1 MSGAPMQKE
10 YWNGPVGD
18 QWATHAARIDA
29 MLRPMT
35 DDALKRAA
43 LLPGVHVLD
52 IGCGAGATS
61 LRMAE
66 AVRPGGSVTGVDI
79 SAPLLHVARAR
90 AAKADAPVMFVEADA
105 SVAQFEQRFD
115 AAFSRFGVMFF
126 EQPSAAFAN
135 IRRQMRNGARL
146 TFVSWRPVFEN
157 CWAMTPIEAIEPM
170 FDTPWTPPNPDV
182 PGPFGL
188 SDPEKIERVLS
199 QAGWTDIAI
208 TRWDGHNI
216 IAGGVGLEES
226 ADFLIR
232 IGPCARA
239 INERGLDVAE
249 VRRRLVDKLAPLHDG
264 TGVALSAACWLVS
277 AAG

>member
-1 MSGAPMQKE
+1 MTGAPMQKE

-18 QWATHAARIDA
+18 QWATHADRIDA

-35 DDALKRAA
+35 EAALKLAA
-43 LLPGVHVLD
+43 PRPGDQVLD

-61 LRMAE
+61 LRMAG
-66 AVRPGGSVTGVDI
+66 AVRPGGAVVGVDL

-90 AAKADAPVMFVEADA
+90 AAKTDAPVTFVEADA
-105 SVAQFEQRFD
+105 SAAQFAQRFD

-135 IRRQMRNGARL
+135 IRRQMRSGARL

-157 CWAMTPIEAIEPM
+157 GWAMTPLEAIKPM
-170 FDTPWTPPNPDV
+170 FDTPWAPPNPDL
-182 PGPFGL
+182 PGPFSL
-188 SDPEKIERVLS
+188 SEPEKIERVLS
-199 QAGWTDIAI
+199 EAGWSDIAI
-208 TRWDGHNI
+208 TRWDGDNV

-239 INERGLDVAE
+239 ITERGLDAGE
-249 VRRRLVDKLAPLHDG
+249 VRRRLVDKLAPLHNGD
-264 TGVALSAACWLVS
+264 GVALSAACWLVS
-277 AAG
+277 ATA